1 MDEWLDGQLGR
12 WMKVF
17 LEVNVQIDSLH
28 FSYTNISTKPLK
40 DASSREH
47 SVWGLRDSDSYNFV
61 HSESQGGS
69 LS

>member
-1 MDEWLDGQLGR
+1 MGR
-12 WMKVF
+12 WMKV
-17 LEVNVQIDSLH
+17 LEVNIQNESLH
-28 FSYTNISTKPLK
+28 FSYTDISVKPLK
-40 DASSREH
+40 DASFRGH